1 MTSDPIRLVYIYAPE
16 DRPLLEDLEKHL
28 APLQRQGLL
37 TTWHAG
43 KLLPGSDR
51 QRERERRLE
60 QAQIVLLL
68 ISPDLLATDDC
79 YDATMQRTLERQRR
93 GALHLVPV
101 LLRPAAWQG
110 TPFAHLE
117 PLPSNAQPVTRWR
130 NRDAA
135 FADVVGG
142 LREVIAVSQEERA
155 RLRGQDIAYNESRP
169 SRKGASM
176 REEVIVSQPAA
187 LTPTLLKR
195 AIARYRKELASY
207 KGLAQHEL
215 ALRTAFQNL
224 LAETASAVNLKLV
237 PEATIERGLR
247 PDGVLRDLNDFLTR
261 GLWEA
266 KRPGIDLERAIAEKL
281 QAGYPTRNTLFEDT
295 RRAVLF
301 QDGQRLEFDLHS
313 DAELQELLRRFLT
326 YSEPQIERFEAA
338 VAEFK
343 DQIPVLART
352 LLEII
357 ERERQQNRAFVAA
370 LERFAQLCRSSLN
383 PQISQAEITEM
394 LAQHLLT
401 ERLFRTIFD
410 NPDFVNRNIIA
421 RQIEQVIQALTSR
434 SFNRQEFLRS
444 LDRFYGAIEDA
455 ARGIR
460 DWSERQHFLNT
471 VYERFFQGFSLQKA
485 DTHGIVYTPQEIVDF
500 MVASVEEALQQH
512 FGLGL
517 ASPGVKVLDPCTG
530 TGNFI
535 VNILQRLPRRVL
547 RQKYL
552 QDLFCNEI
560 MLLPYYI
567 ASLNIEHAYYERMG
581 EYEPF
586 EGLCFVDTLEL
597 AEEIHS
603 DGSVVAVQPRLFLT
617 EENTLR
623 VVREQE
629 ADLMVIVG
637 NPPYN
642 VGQKSENDNNKN
654 PRYPVIDHRIK
665 ETYVQDSHASL
676 KMQLYDAYVRFFR
689 WATDRLGS
697 RDGIICFVSNNS
709 FIDQISFDGMRK
721 HLLQDFTCIYHLDL
735 HGNIRKNP
743 RLSGSKHN
751 VFGIQ
756 VGVGITLAIRSSRAS
771 ERQLY
776 YSRVPEHWSK
786 EEKLAFLRER
796 RSIRGIEWSAIQ
808 PAGQR
813 YWLATQTTPEYATFL
828 PLGHKAAKQG
838 SHSATLT
845 VFSSYSGGVK
855 TNRDVWVYDF
865 HREHL
870 DQKVRRFIE
879 AYNADLDRWQRRTDR
894 SLSVDQFVTYDDRR
908 IKWSGDLKNALVRG
922 QRAEFHPQ
930 HIRHALYRPFTRMYL
945 YFDPMLNNTLGL
957 QRRYFATPACERENI
972 AIVVSDIGYRSSFS
986 VLATN
991 LIPDL
996 HLLAAVDTFQCFP
1009 FYTYSEDGTTRQ
1021 ENITD
1026 AALER
1031 FQQRYGPDV
1040 HKWDL
1045 FYYVYGLL
1053 HHPLYRTHYADA
1065 LKRDLPRIPLLRR
1078 DEAFWA
1084 TASIGRSL
1092 ATLHSAYEQASPYP
1106 LREIEDER
1114 LPYRESR
1121 HVEKMRLTPDRSS
1134 LVVSRGLTLSGIPQ
1148 ECFAYRLGNRSAL
1161 EWVLDQY
1168 QRRIDPRSGLLSDP
1182 NRPDDPDAIVRLV
1195 RQVITVSLTT
1205 LQLIDEL
1212 QRAVQPDDWGASL
1225 TL

>member
-1 MTSDPIRLVYIYAPE
+1 MASDPIRLVYIYAPE

-28 APLQRQGLL
+28 APLQRQGLI
-37 TTWHAG
+37 TTWHGG

-93 GALHLVPV
+93 GTLHLVPV
-101 LLRPAAWQG
+101 LLRPVNWQG

-117 PLPSNAQPVTRWR
+117 PLPSNAQPVTLWK

-142 LREVIAVSQEERA
+142 LRELIAVSQEERE
-155 RLRGQDIAYNESRP
+155 RLRGQEIAYNEGRGP
-169 SRKGASM
+169 RKGASM

-207 KGLAQHEL
+207 EGLAQHEL

-281 QAGYPTRNTLFEDT
+281 QAGYPTRNTLFEDS
-295 RRAVLF
+295 RRAILF

-500 MVASVEEALQQH
+500 MVASVEDALQQH

-535 VNILQRLPRRVL
+535 VNILQRLPRSVL
-547 RQKYL
+547 RQKYR

-597 AEEIHS
+597 AGKIHS

-617 EENTLR
+617 EENTQR

-642 VGQKSENDNNKN
+642 VGQKSENENNPN
-654 PRYPVIDHRIK
+654 RAYPQLDRRVG
-665 ETYVQDSHASL
+665 ETYARDSRASNRN
-676 KMQLYDAYVRFFR
+676 KLYDAYVRFFR

-697 RDGIICFVSNNS
+697 RDGIICFITNNG
-709 FIDQISFDGMRK
+709 FLEGIGFDGFRK
-721 HLLQDFTCIYHLDL
+721 RLAEEFTTIYHLDL
-735 HGNIRKNP
+735 GGDARK
-743 RLSGSKHN
+743 RQGGN
-751 VFGIQ
+751 VFGIR
-756 VGVGITLAIRSSRAS
+756 VGVGITLLVRHRAGRPQPGPAEIFYHRVDDS
-771 ERQLY
+771 LDRRDRLAWLKEHAHLSTLAWER
-776 YSRVPEHWSK
+776 
-786 EEKLAFLRER
+786 
-796 RSIRGIEWSAIQ
+796 IQ
-808 PAGQR
+808 PTSEHH
-813 YWLATQTTPEYATFL
+813 WLGKRLQADYTHFL
-828 PLGHKAAKQG
+828 PLGSREARNALASSG
-838 SHSATLT
+838 PVTL
-845 VFSSYSGGVK
+845 FRLYSLGVN
-855 TNRDVWVYDF
+855 TNRDHWVYDF
-865 HREHL
+865 DRERL
-870 DQKVRRFIE
+870 AAKVQQMIE
-879 AYNADLDRWQRRTDR
+879 VYNTDLLRWR
-894 SLSVDQFVTYDDRR
+894 SQGTPPTIDSFVTADEAR
-908 IKWSGDLKNALVRG
+908 IKWSSRLKEYFAR
-922 QRAEFHPQ
+922 QIPAEFRPEA
-930 HIRHALYRPFTRMYL
+930 IRHALYRPFTRMYL
-945 YFDPMLNNTLGL
+945 YFDPMLN
-957 QRRYFATPACERENI
+957 QRRGSWPLILPTPACERENI
-972 AIVVSDIGYRSSFS
+972 AIVVSDIGYRSTFS

-1092 ATLHSAYEQASPYP
+1092 ATLHISYEQASPYP
-1106 LREIEDER
+1106 LRELEDER

-1121 HVEKMRLTPDRSS
+1121 QVEKMRLTPDRSS

-1161 EWVLDQY
+1161 EWVIDQY

-1212 QRAVQPDDWGASL
+1212 QRAVQPADWGASL
-1225 TL
+1225 AL